1 MSWVR
6 PSVVPVPVAVTVAW
20 TSESLQRLEI
30 LPVYVAFNAKD
41 LEVEE
46 VAAVGGVVFV
56 AAGLVVV

>member
-1 MSWVR
+1 VR
-6 PSVVPVPVAVTVAW
+6 PSVVPVPVAVTVAC

-30 LPVYVAFNAKD
+30 LPVYVAFNVKD

-46 VAAVGGVVFV
+46 VAAAGGVVFV